1 MSTTFSV
8 EHLTV
13 GFRVPDA
20 EPTVVV
26 QDCGFELRAGEILG
40 IAGESGCGKSTA
52 VLSAIGFPI
61 PGSVRLAGT
70 ARLAGRDLLSL
81 PLRELRGV
89 WGREVAYV
97 AQDATQSLNPL
108 MRISQLLREPL
119 VRHLG
124 LHGPEIATRSV
135 ALLRDVRIPDPEEA
149 LGRYPHQFSGGQQQR
164 IALALALACTPK
176 VLVLDE
182 PTTGLDVTTQAQIA
196 ELIRSLVRDTETAAV
211 MISHD
216 LALLAVVC
224 DELSIMYGGEIVER
238 GRASEVYD
246 APAHPYAAALLDAVP
261 RVTDAALP
269 VGIPGV
275 PPPRVVDDRCAYS
288 DRCRFVQEQ
297 CRAAHPVLRE
307 EVPGRVVRCVRAR
320 ELAPIGSERHDKGR
334 ALAAA
339 SEAPLLV
346 VEALTCRYTTGRSA
360 PAVDAISLHVGP
372 GETLA
377 IVGESGS
384 GKSTALRAIAGLHVP
399 DSGSITYGGA
409 QLEGRAVHRSRER
422 RRAIQLVFQNPYGSL
437 NPRHTASS
445 IIERPLRLFRPD
457 LDRGSRQARIRQLL
471 DDVRLDPGL
480 RGRYPHELSGGQR
493 QRVALARAFAA
504 DPDLIL
510 CDEVVSALDVS
521 VQASILELLA
531 TLAERNATA
540 LLFVTHDLAVVRSIA
555 DRVSVMRDGH
565 IVESGT
571 TAAVFEHPQNDYTR
585 LLLDA
590 APRPEASSARG

>member
-1 MSTTFSV
+1 MTTSFSV
-8 EHLTV
+8 DHLTV
-13 GFRVPDA
+13 GFRVPKS

-26 QDCGFELRAGEILG
+26 RDCGFDLREGEILG

-61 PGSVRLAGT
+61 PGSVRLSGT
-70 ARLAGRDLLSL
+70 ARLGDRDLLRL
-81 PLRELRGV
+81 PLGELRGV

-108 MRISQLLREPL
+108 MRIGQLLREPL

-124 LHGPEIATRSV
+124 LHGAGVEQRSL
-135 ALLRDVRIPDPEEA
+135 ALLRDVHIPEPEQA
-149 LGRYPHQFSGGQQQR
+149 LRRYPHQFSGGQQQR

-196 ELIRSLVRDTETAAV
+196 ELIRALVADSKTAAV

-216 LALLAVVC
+216 LALLAIVC

-238 GRASEVYD
+238 GRAGEVYG

-261 RVTDAALP
+261 RVTDSALP

-275 PPPRVVDDRCAYS
+275 PPPRVVDDRCSYT
-288 DRCRFVQEQ
+288 DRCRFVQAQ
-297 CRAAHPVLRE
+297 CEAAHPELRE
-307 EVPGRVVRCVRAR
+307 ELPGRIVRCFRAR
-320 ELAPIGSERHDKGR
+320 ELAPISSERHGKGR
-334 ALAAA
+334 TAVHV
-339 SEAPLLV
+339 SESPLLAV
-346 VEALTCRYTTGRSA
+346 DALTCRYGGA
-360 PAVDAISLHVGP
+360 PRAAVDSVSLSVGP

-377 IVGESGS
+377 LVGESGS
-384 GKSTALRAIAGLHVP
+384 GKSTVLRAIAGLHVP
-399 DSGSITYGGA
+399 ESGAISYRG
-409 QLEGRAVHRSRER
+409 QLLDGQAVHRSREL

-437 NPRHTASS
+437 NPRHKVGA
-445 IIERPLRLFRPD
+445 IIERPLQLFRPD
-457 LDRGSRQARIRQLL
+457 LDRAARQARIRQLL
-471 DDVRLDPGL
+471 DDARLDPGL

-504 DPDLIL
+504 DPELIL

-531 TLAERNATA
+531 ALAERHATA

-555 DRVSVMRDGH
+555 DRVAVMRDGL
-565 IVESGT
+565 IVETGAT
-571 TAAVFEHPQNDYTR
+571 ETVFEAPQNDYTR

-590 APRPEASSARG
+590 APRPVEASARA

>member
-13 GFRVPDA
+13 AFRVPNA

-26 QDCGFELRAGEILG
+26 QDCGFELREGEILG

-61 PGSVRLAGT
+61 PGSVRLGGT

-81 PLRELRGV
+81 PLRDLRGV

-108 MRISQLLREPL
+108 MRISQLMREPL

-124 LHGPEIATRSV
+124 LRGPEIAKRSV
-135 ALLRDVRIPDPEEA
+135 ALLHDVRIPDPEEA
-149 LGRYPHQFSGGQQQR
+149 LDRYPHQFSGGQQQR

-176 VLVLDE
+176 VIVLDE

-238 GRASEVYD
+238 GRASEVYH

-275 PPPRVVDDRCAYS
+275 PPPRVADDHCAFS

-297 CRAAHPVLRE
+297 CRAAHPVLNE
-307 EVPGRVVRCVRAR
+307 EFPGRLVRCFRAR
-320 ELAPIGSERHDKGR
+320 EIAPIGSERHGKGR
-334 ALAAA
+334 ATAAA
-339 SEAPLLV
+339 SETPLLAV
-346 VEALTCRYTTGRSA
+346 DGLTCRYSTGRSK
-360 PAVDAISLHVGP
+360 PAVAGIALHVGR

-399 DSGSITYGGA
+399 DSGSITYDGV
-409 QLEGRAVHRSRER
+409 QLEARAVQRSRER

-437 NPRHTASS
+437 NPRHTVSS

-457 LDRGSRQARIRQLL
+457 LDRASRRARIQQLL

-480 RGRYPHELSGGQR
+480 RARYPHELSGGQR

-504 DPDLIL
+504 DPELIL

-531 TLAERNATA
+531 TLAARSKTA

-555 DRVSVMRDGH
+555 DRVSVMHDGVF
-565 IVESGT
+565 VESGS
-571 TAAVFEHPQNDYTR
+571 TATVFESPQSDYTR

-590 APRPEASSARG
+590 APRP